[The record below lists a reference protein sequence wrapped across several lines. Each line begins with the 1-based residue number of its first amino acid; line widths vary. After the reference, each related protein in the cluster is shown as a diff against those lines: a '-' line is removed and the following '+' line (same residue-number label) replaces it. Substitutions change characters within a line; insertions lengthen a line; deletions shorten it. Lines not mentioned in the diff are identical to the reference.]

1 MSNRIR
7 LSLAC
12 GDYDINQGL
21 INGVVQPQGV
31 DLTVI
36 TEHSPER
43 HFRMLRNGEFDVCE
57 FSLGS
62 YIMAHGRGD
71 WPMTAIPAFP
81 HRRFRHG
88 YIFVN
93 TAARIREPRDLNGR
107 RVGIRTWQTTAG
119 LWARGILQDDHGVDL
134 RSITWVAQDEEDIP
148 LQPAHGF
155 RMERAPAGREVT
167 EMLAAGDLDGL
178 IYPELPDEVRRG
190 DPRVARLFP
199 DTKATEIEF
208 VGRTGLFPLMHTV
221 VLRRELA
228 DAHPWLPRELLT
240 AFRASKQLAFDRMRD
255 PRRVSLAW
263 FAEALAEQRRILGD
277 DPWAYDFERNRTGL
291 ERMIRW
297 SREQGTIAREFPP
310 EELFHSSVLQDLPHY
325 V

>member
-1 MSNRIR
+1 VSTRIQ

-21 INGVVQPQGV
+21 ITGEVMPQGM

-36 TEHSPER
+36 TAPSPER
-43 HFRMLRNGEFDVCE
+43 HFRMNRNGEFDICE

-62 YIMAHGRGD
+62 YIMAHARGD
-71 WPMTAIPAFP
+71 WPVIAIPAFP

-88 YIFVN
+88 YIFVS
-93 TAARIREPRDLNGR
+93 TAAGIRSPRDLNGR

-119 LWARGILQDDHGVDL
+119 LVARGILQDDHGVDL

-148 LQPAHGF
+148 LQPGHGF
-155 RMERAPAGREVT
+155 RMERPPHGRQVT
-167 EMLAAGDLDGL
+167 ELLEAGELDGL
-178 IYPELPDEVRRG
+178 IYPELPDSIRRG

-199 DTKATEIEF
+199 DTKAAEIEH
-208 VGRTGLFPLMHTV
+208 VTRTGFFPLMHTV
-221 VLRRELA
+221 VIRRPIVE
-228 DAHPWLPRELLT
+228 AHPWLPRELLT
-240 AFRASKQLAFDRMRD
+240 AFEASRALAFERMRD

-263 FAEALAEQRRILGD
+263 FAEALAEQRRVLGD
-277 DPWAYDFERNRTGL
+277 DPWAYDFARNRAGL
-291 ERMIRW
+291 EMMIRW
-297 SREQGTIAREFPP
+297 SHEQAMIARPFAP
-310 EELFHSSVLQDLPHY
+310 EELFHPSVLTDPPLY